1 MKWKLTGGLAV
12 AVAAV
17 LAPTAASAAK
27 AGCGDWTAD
36 PVAYGSDY
44 ANSIT
49 DIDAT
54 SESHAWAVGF
64 SYPGSG
70 VTSTWINRWNGSAW
84 TSVPA
89 VNPSAVNNRL
99 LAVEAVSQSD
109 AWAVGSWYETGVEG
123 GQRPLLLR
131 YVDGQWQRVLV
142 PLPPEA
148 DGVAYSLG
156 LDDVVASSADNVWIV
171 GHLILHRADGPDDRV
186 GVAYRWDGAGLVS
199 APSPHNFRTH
209 RLAASDKGPVYAYGI
224 EAASGM
230 PADRQSTLM
239 RWDRSQ
245 WVRVPAP
252 IDVLGPDAQGTL
264 SVLSPTDVRLLG
276 AKVVQVDGA
285 PTPTPEIAQITWNGR
300 AWSQKIIPPLSVDPV
315 ALHDVEYSGAR
326 EALAGGLERNEL
338 EGNQSPFLMQW
349 DGQRWTRRSLP
360 EFTPGGI
367 NSVAAVAYGGRR
379 SWVALQNG
387 LDSSEG
393 IRPTFSIFRGC
404 R

>member
-70 VTSTWINRWNGSAW
+70 VTSAWINRWNGSAW

-89 VNPSAVNNRL
+89 VNPSAGNNRL
-99 LAVEAVSQSD
+99 LAVEAVNQSD

-156 LDDVVASSADNVWIV
+156 LDDVVASSADNV
-171 GHLILHRADGPDDRV
+171 
-186 GVAYRWDGAGLVS
+186 
-199 APSPHNFRTH
+199 
-209 RLAASDKGPVYAYGI
+209 
-224 EAASGM
+224 
-230 PADRQSTLM
+230 
-239 RWDRSQ
+239 
-245 WVRVPAP
+245 
-252 IDVLGPDAQGTL
+252 
-264 SVLSPTDVRLLG
+264 
-276 AKVVQVDGA
+276 
-285 PTPTPEIAQITWNGR
+285 
-300 AWSQKIIPPLSVDPV
+300 
-315 ALHDVEYSGAR
+315 
-326 EALAGGLERNEL
+326 
-338 EGNQSPFLMQW
+338 
-349 DGQRWTRRSLP
+349 
-360 EFTPGGI
+360 
-367 NSVAAVAYGGRR
+367 
-379 SWVALQNG
+379 
-387 LDSSEG
+387 
-393 IRPTFSIFRGC
+393 
-404 R
+404 